1 MTAPFVEHPST
12 VLDASV
18 SALALN
24 PPSLQG
30 RLLALLGHGAMRD
43 LSLLGGVKQTQ
54 CARSEY
60 FGFWPE
66 VDYA

>member
-1 MTAPFVEHPST
+1 M
-12 VLDASV
+12 
-18 SALALN
+18 
-24 PPSLQG
+24 
-30 RLLALLGHGAMRD
+30 ALLGHGAMRD